1 MIRLIAETAWHHEG
15 DFPFMKNLVSKIVSE
30 TTADIVK
37 MHITINFDEYM
48 DPSHRSYEE
57 LKSMIFSRDQWKELI
72 RIIRKGKKEI
82 MLLLNDIQAI
92 EFGLSFNP
100 EYVEIHSVCLND
112 IFMLKKLKNSIKKK
126 TKIVLGVGGT
136 SLDEIKNVINFLK
149 RPNII
154 LMFGFQNYPTI
165 YENVNLDKIKRLMRL
180 FNNFEYGYADHTA
193 WDSDHNELIT
203 LLGAATGM
211 QYLEKHVTTH
221 YGKKRLD
228 WSSAISIKM
237 LNSLKDKAKIL
248 EKLNGNG
255 SLYMTSGEKSYS
267 VFGPMKKAAM
277 LISDIPKG
285 SILRLKDIKF
295 IRTKEISDMSQ
306 LDVINSIGKK
316 ISNNLKKGSILMS
329 KYFIRNK

>member
-1 MIRLIAETAWHHEG
+1 MIRLIAETAWHHQG
-15 DFPFMKNLVSKIVSE
+15 DFQFMKNLVSKIVSE
-30 TTADIVK
+30 TNADIVK

-48 DPSHRSYEE
+48 DSSHPSYEE

-72 RIIRKGKKEI
+72 RIIRKGNKEI
-82 MLLLNDIQAI
+82 MLLLNDTQAI

-112 IFMLKKLKNSIKKK
+112 IFMLKKLKNSVKKK

-149 RPNII
+149 HPNII

-165 YENVNLDKIKRLMRL
+165 YENVNLNKIKRLMNL
-180 FNNFEYGYADHTA
+180 FNNLEYGYADHTA

-203 LLGAATGM
+203 LLGAAVGM
-211 QYLEKHVTTH
+211 RYLEKHVTTH

-228 WSSAISIKM
+228 WSSAISFKM
-237 LNSLKDKAKIL
+237 LNSLKDKVNIL

-255 SLYMTSGEKSYS
+255 SLYMTSGERSYS

-295 IRTKEISDMSQ
+295 IRAKEISDMSQ

-329 KYFIRNK
+329 KYFIRIK